1 MQVALFAVACR
12 NDFVD
17 LENSLSWNRALKL
30 FEVYPNISSLSE
42 LAAAFLE
49 LYSITINLVHAQ
61 RALEHFQGPTP
72 KEFDEAGEIIERLGL
87 GRDSLKGK
95 TWIEEY
101 AADPLETSKMSLDDA
116 RVDCQDQLLATAK
129 AKIITDEGGGIGL
142 SVFELVLQ
150 SNPAVS
156 GRLLTI
162 SAKVISKLTATNR
175 GAFYRRFG
183 FGPKVQDA
191 LKKSMANLRAGAA
204 STNATTAAAK
214 LARAL
219 TKAKIPRA
227 TIELLMAMDRYDRAQ
242 HLDDTADQVGIAE
255 AVALV
260 MALPFELDRIQTL
273 IEMETYDAISKL
285 LLPALRRFT
294 DQITSHG
301 ITLISDSEAQEHSR
315 QAKRKTTL
323 FNQGC
328 FIRGPLTLSEA
339 KELIADKELYSMS
352 SSAADQH
359 SEAAMLEEADAHDRK
374 ENLKKGRKRE
384 SDDRQLAK
392 KRKADELDAEGG
404 TSQAPA
410 QVRRRLQTPVAFQ
423 PRLSSRTPKPNKPHE
438 AQDQQPPC
446 ERVCRKN

>member
-1 MQVALFAVACR
+1 
-12 NDFVD
+12 
-17 LENSLSWNRALKL
+17 
-30 FEVYPNISSLSE
+30 
-42 LAAAFLE
+42 
-49 LYSITINLVHAQ
+49 
-61 RALEHFQGPTP
+61 
-72 KEFDEAGEIIERLGL
+72 
-87 GRDSLKGK
+87 
-95 TWIEEY
+95 
-101 AADPLETSKMSLDDA
+101 MSLDDA

-129 AKIITDEGGGIGL
+129 AKIIADEGGGIGL

-156 GRLLTI
+156 DRLLTI

-191 LKKSMANLRAGAA
+191 LKESMANLRAGAA
-204 STNATTAAAK
+204 STNATTAATK

-227 TIELLMAMDRYDRAQ
+227 TIELLMAMDRYERAQ
-242 HLDDTADQVGIAE
+242 HLDDTADQVGTAE

-315 QAKRKTTL
+315 QGKRKT
-323 FNQGC
+323 NSSGN
-328 FIRGPLTLSEA
+328 IRGPLTLSEA

-384 SDDRQLAK
+384 SDERWRAK

-404 TSQAPA
+404 TSQAPF

-423 PRLSSRTPKPNKPHE
+423 PRQSSRTPKPNKPHE
-438 AQDQQPPC
+438 AQDQRPPS

>member
-49 LYSITINLVHAQ
+49 LYKITINLAHAQ
-61 RALEHFQGPTP
+61 RALDHFQGPTP
-72 KEFDEAGEIIERLGL
+72 EEFDEAREIIERLGL
-87 GRDSLKGK
+87 GRDSPKGK
-95 TWIEEY
+95 TWIKEY
-101 AADPLETSKMSLDDA
+101 VAPHLETSKISLDDA

-129 AKIITDEGGGIGL
+129 AKIIADEGGGIGP

-156 GRLLTI
+156 DRLLTI
-162 SAKVISKLTATNR
+162 SAKVISKLTATNQ

-191 LKKSMANLRAGAA
+191 LKESMAQLRAGAA

-219 TKAKIPRA
+219 PKAKIPRA
-227 TIELLMAMDRYDRAQ
+227 TIELLMAMDRYERAQ
-242 HLDDTADQVGIAE
+242 HLDDTADQVGTAE

-315 QAKRKTTL
+315 QGKRKT
-323 FNQGC
+323 NSSGN
-328 FIRGPLTLSEA
+328 IRGPLTLSEA

-359 SEAAMLEEADAHDRK
+359 SEAAMLEEADAHDCK

-384 SDDRQLAK
+384 SDERWRAK
-392 KRKADELDAEGG
+392 KRKADELDAAGG
-404 TSQAPA
+404 TSQAPV
-410 QVRRRLQTPVAFQ
+410 QVNLRQ
-423 PRLSSRTPKPNKPHE
+423 SSRTPKPNKPHE
-438 AQDQQPPC
+438 AQDQRPPC